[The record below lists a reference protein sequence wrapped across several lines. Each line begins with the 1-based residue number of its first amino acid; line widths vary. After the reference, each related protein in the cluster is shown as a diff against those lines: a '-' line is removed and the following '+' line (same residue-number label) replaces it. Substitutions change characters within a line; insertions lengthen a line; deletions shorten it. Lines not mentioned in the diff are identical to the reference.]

1 MKCLLGLLV
10 GFEILDGVLTFFLLG
25 NETLVEGNPF
35 LQPLVGEANFL
46 LIKVL
51 GGFLCALL
59 LWDIYQRYPWLAMIT
74 TSCFAML
81 YAGIVGW
88 NLGLFLMV

>member
-1 MKCLLGLLV
+1 MKYLLGLLIV
-10 GFEILDGVLTFFLLG
+10 FEILDGLLTHFLLR

-51 GGFLCALL
+51 GGLLCALI
-59 LWDIYQRYPWLAMIT
+59 LWDIYQRHPWLATIT
-74 TSCFAML
+74 TSCCAMF

-88 NLGLFLMV
+88 NLGLFLFV